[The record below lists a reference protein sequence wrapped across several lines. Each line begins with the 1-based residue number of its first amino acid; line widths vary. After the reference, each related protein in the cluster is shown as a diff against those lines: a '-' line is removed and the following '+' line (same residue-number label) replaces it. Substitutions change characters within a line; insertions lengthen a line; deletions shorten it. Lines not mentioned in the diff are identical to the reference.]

1 MNLSE
6 NLWKFAS
13 SYVPLTEAEF
23 KYVHSFFELR
33 TFKKK
38 EKLTREGEVEKYA
51 NFIES
56 GLARLYFS
64 KEKKEVIMQFSAE
77 NDVICCYES
86 YLTGKPSKF
95 TTQAIEPLIVLSI
108 THENLEKIFEYSPK
122 IERLGRKFAR
132 DEYLK
137 NADFDYNRLRVN
149 SQERFINFMQ
159 SNGDLIQRVP
169 QKYLAS
175 YLNIKPE
182 TFSRLKHL
190 LKKRP
195 LLVKSS
201 NNIYK

>member
-1 MNLSE
+1 MNPNESLR
-6 NLWKFAS
+6 KFALN
-13 SYVPLTEAEF
+13 YVSLTDAEF
-23 KYVHSFFELR
+23 DHVYSFFELR
-33 TFKKK
+33 TIKKK
-38 EKLTREGEVEKYA
+38 EKLTKEGEVEKYA

-56 GLARLYFS
+56 GLARLFFT
-64 KEKKEVIMQFSAE
+64 KEKKEIIMQFSKE

-95 TTQAIEPLIVLSI
+95 TTQAVEPMVVLSI

-122 IERLGRKFAR
+122 IERLGRLFAR
-132 DEYLK
+132 DEYIR

-159 SNGDLIQRVP
+159 NNGDLIQRVS
-169 QKYLAS
+169 QKYIAS

-190 LKKRP
+190 LKKKP
-195 LLVKSS
+195 VT
-201 NNIYK
+201 I